1 MPEERK
7 VSSKGRIVLGITSSA
22 AAYKG
27 VALASLIRKAGY
39 DVDGVLTP
47 GACRLVTPLQL
58 ACVTGRPVRTLQ
70 FEEQPGDPIPHI
82 TLSEGAAALVVAPA
96 TANFLGKLAA
106 GIADDLL
113 STTALACECRVLVA
127 PSMNTRMWE
136 HPAVRENV
144 SRLCERGVVFA
155 GPVHGLLAC
164 GSSGAGRMMEPAD
177 ILDILLAM
185 LGGETVR

>member
-1 MPEERK
+1 M
-7 VSSKGRIVLGITSSA
+7 SSKGRVVLGITSSA

-39 DVDGVLTP
+39 DVDGILTAN
-47 GACRLVTPLQL
+47 ACRLVTPIQL
-58 ACVTGRPVRTLQ
+58 ACVTGRPVHSLQ

-113 STTALACECRVLVA
+113 TTTALACECGVLVA
-127 PSMNTRMWE
+127 PSMNTRMWM

-144 SRLCERGVVFA
+144 ARLSGRGVVFA
-155 GPVHGLLAC
+155 GPVRGPLAC
-164 GSSGAGRMMEPAD
+164 GSSGDGRMMEPSD
-177 ILDILLAM
+177 ILGVLLSM
-185 LGGETVR
+185 LGRETER